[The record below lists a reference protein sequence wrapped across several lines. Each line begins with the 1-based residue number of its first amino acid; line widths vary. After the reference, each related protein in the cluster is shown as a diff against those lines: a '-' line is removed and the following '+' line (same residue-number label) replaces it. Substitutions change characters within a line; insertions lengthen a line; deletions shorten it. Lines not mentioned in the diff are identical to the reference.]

1 MDEDI
6 NEVLKTAEHMA
17 FLEQRGHLILNPI
30 SALPEPRRHIKKA
43 LQERIRTLTGA
54 YIALAT
60 FVEDEEV
67 FAAMDDPKGSV
78 ETYRRVVKNMEAYEV
93 EIKAVLRGLGP

>member
-6 NEVLKTAEHMA
+6 DEVLKIAQHMA
-17 FLEQRGHLILNPI
+17 FLEPRGHLILNPL

-43 LQERIRTLTGA
+43 LQERIRGLMGA

-67 FAAMDDPKGSV
+67 FAAMNDSKGSV
-78 ETYRRVVKNMEAYEV
+78 ETYRRAVNNMEAYEL
-93 EIKAVLRGLGP
+93 EIKAFLRGLSY

>member
-6 NEVLKTAEHMA
+6 DEVLKTAHHMT
-17 FLEQRGHLILNPI
+17 FLEPRGHLILNPI
-30 SALPEPRRHIKKA
+30 SALPEPRRNMKKA
-43 LQERIRTLTGA
+43 PQERIRTLTGA

-60 FVEDEEV
+60 FVEDEDV

-78 ETYRRVVKNMEAYEV
+78 ETYRRVVKNMDAYEL
-93 EIKAVLRGLGP
+93 EIKAFLRRLGR

>member
-1 MDEDI
+1 
-6 NEVLKTAEHMA
+6 MA
-17 FLEQRGHLILNPI
+17 FLELRGHLILNPI

-43 LQERIRTLTGA
+43 LQERIRALLGA

-78 ETYRRVVKNMEAYEV
+78 ETYRKVMKNMDAYEL
-93 EIKAVLRGLGP
+93 EIKAFLRELGR